1 MHQPHSSALPQNS
14 AEDLQGCSQGRSQRA
29 HRCRQNHFLNLRLTL
44 TAHRSLAAVAR
55 FFSLT
60 RSWNEQTNLEKP
72 NSQQLWLV
80 IQLIQDA
87 SQESSASSLVEAL
100 RVISVRTGPVCVAVL
115 SHGGN
120 VASGTGVVVVVVVGS
135 SVVLDSQVLSVV
147 VKAKDCIVDD
157 ARAVVLTVG
166 ALVQY
171 LNTND
176 GLLSE
181 NLKIRCK
188 QKTKKP

>member
-1 MHQPHSSALPQNS
+1 M
-14 AEDLQGCSQGRSQRA
+14 
-29 HRCRQNHFLNLRLTL
+29 
-44 TAHRSLAAVAR
+44 
-55 FFSLT
+55 
-60 RSWNEQTNLEKP
+60 
-72 NSQQLWLV
+72 
-80 IQLIQDA
+80 
-87 SQESSASSLVEAL
+87 
-100 RVISVRTGPVCVAVL
+100 AVL

-188 QKTKKP
+188 QKTKKPKLKNPNCTF